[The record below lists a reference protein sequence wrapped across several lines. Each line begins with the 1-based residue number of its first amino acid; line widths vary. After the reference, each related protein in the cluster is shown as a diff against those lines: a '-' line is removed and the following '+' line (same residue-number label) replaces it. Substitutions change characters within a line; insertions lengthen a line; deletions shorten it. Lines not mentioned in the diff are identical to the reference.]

1 MLENKPTQHQSCCG
15 DEHPP
20 AETAHAPASEAI
32 VSTGVLNTAMV
43 MDNLGIIASAVCL
56 VHCLAMPFVIAL
68 LPVLGLQFLE
78 THESHMYLAAAIWAF
93 ALFAIVPG
101 YLKHKKL
108 PILLGTIAGLGL
120 VTLGVMYGHSL
131 FGEKGEMMC
140 LSAGNLM
147 LVAVHWK
154 NRALCKCCTSGH

>member
-1 MLENKPTQHQSCCG
+1 MLENKPTQHQNCCG
-15 DEHPP
+15 EDHSP
-20 AETAHAPASEAI
+20 AEAGKAQAAEAI
-32 VSTGVLNTAMV
+32 VNTNVLNTAVV
-43 MDNLGIIASAVCL
+43 MDNLGIIASAICL

-78 THESHMYLAAAIWAF
+78 SHESHMYLAAAIWAF

-101 YLKHKKL
+101 YLKHRKL

-120 VTLGVMYGHSL
+120 VTLGVMYGHAL
-131 FGEKGEMMC
+131 LGERGEMIC

-154 NRALCKCCTSGH
+154 NRGLCKCGTDH

>member
-1 MLENKPTQHQSCCG
+1 MLENKPAQHHGPCCG
-15 DEHPP
+15 EEHPA
-20 AETAHAPASEAI
+20 AEVGAVQAKAA
-32 VSTGVLNTAMV
+32 VNDQVLNAAVV

-78 THESHMYLAAAIWAF
+78 THESHMFLGAFIWAF

-101 YLKHKKL
+101 YLKHRKT
-108 PILLGTIAGLGL
+108 PILLGTALGL
-120 VTLGVMYGHSL
+120 ALVTFGVIFGHQL
-131 FGEKGEMMC
+131 FGENGELIC
-140 LSAGNLM
+140 LSIGNLT

-154 NRALCKCCTSGH
+154 NRGLCKCGTDH